1 MTDLDLT
8 LEDAVGQARLVREGA
23 VSSADLVTAA
33 IARIEAVNPV
43 INAVVTPLFE
53 LALSTASAPGPFQG
67 VPFLLKDAGA
77 CLAGLPLYAGSGLLR
92 SLSSAAPAD
101 TVLGARFRDA
111 GFVFVGK
118 TNLPEFGIQPT
129 TQPLA
134 FGPTRNPWDTSR
146 SSGGSSG
153 GAAAAVA
160 AGMVPVAHAGD
171 VGGSIR
177 IPSAWCGVVGLKPS
191 RGRTSTVPLVDPN
204 MVEHVITR
212 SVRDCAAVLDAVAG
226 ATETDVYQLPSSGAA
241 YGGLGEPG
249 PLRIGLMTHVD
260 AGAIDV
266 DPECVHAAERTGA
279 LLESLGHN
287 VERAGPAALF
297 DDEFATHSHA
307 VMTREMKVV
316 LDGLAATIGRPLV
329 AADVEPYTWAMAA
342 EGAAVT
348 NDQYAQQ
355 PDLGTCVHSPDIDLV
370 DGGIRPSAHARHR
383 DSSASAR
390 VAGPAGRLA
399 ALDPPDVPVDLVL
412 CDPVQRDGPAGD
424 QHPGR
429 TLGRRP
435 SDRMP
440 TRRPARPRRSAPAGG
455 RPTRGRGSR
464 SPGNCCDAV
473 RAAVGSD
480 EPVGLGRSSLQLGFE
495 MMK

>member
-1 MTDLDLT
+1 LVTDLDLT

-53 LALSTASAPGPFQG
+53 FALSTPSAPGPFQG

-111 GFVFVGK
+111 GFAFVGK

-171 VGGSIR
+171 IGGSIR

-226 ATETDVYQLPSSGAA
+226 ATESDVYQLPSSDAA
-241 YGGLGEPG
+241 YGGLGESG

-266 DPECVHAAERTGA
+266 DPECVQAAERTGS

-287 VERAGPAALF
+287 VERAGPTALF
-297 DDEFATHSHA
+297 NDEFATHSHA

-316 LDGLAATIGRPLV
+316 LDGLAATVGRPLV

-348 NDQYAQQ
+348 NDQYANGQIWERAYTARISTWWTEGFDLLLTPATATPPLPLESLVPPADSPLSTLPIFQSIWCFAIPFNVTGQ
-355 PDLGTCVHSPDIDLV
+355 PAISIPGERSADGLPIGCQLVAPLGREDLLLQ
-370 DGGIRPSAHARHR
+370 
-383 DSSASAR
+383 
-390 VAGPAGRLA
+390 VAGQLEA
-399 ALDPPDVPVDLVL
+399 A
-412 CDPVQRDGPAGD
+412 A
-424 QHPGR
+424 
-429 TLGRRP
+429 
-435 SDRMP
+435 
-440 TRRPARPRRSAPAGG
+440 PARRATVATPSEPPLAPTSRSA
-455 RPTRGRGSR
+455 
-464 SPGNCCDAV
+464 
-473 RAAVGSD
+473 
-480 EPVGLGRSSLQLGFE
+480 
-495 MMK
+495 